1 LAKALQKILHLSGK
15 KLQRFI
21 RGELV
26 TRDPEYLL
34 KIKMRQR
41 FGTVLR

>member
-21 RGELV
+21 GRELV
-26 TRDPEYLL
+26 TQDPDYRL
-34 KIKMRQR
+34 KD
-41 FGTVLR
+41 